1 MTAYE
6 PVLIPEPLV
15 DEVIAE
21 ARVTAGLLAA
31 VAGLQLNDAEAA
43 WLDVG
48 VHAGVLAAFRA
59 WQDGK
64 LP

>member
-31 VAGLQLNDAEAA
+31 VSGLRLNQAEAA

-59 WQDGK
+59 WQDGR

>member
-6 PVLIPEPLV
+6 PVLIPGPIA

-21 ARVTAGLLAA
+21 ARATATVELTFGGGPL
-31 VAGLQLNDAEAA
+31 DEAEAQL
-43 WLDVG
+43 LDVG

-59 WQDGK
+59 WQDGR